1 MHPEM
6 ASVLAEQHQ
15 HELIQ
20 RGESRRAAAS
30 LRGPRRPVPRWR
42 APRYRVYWS
51 RTTLSPGDAAA
62 GASGRRER
70 SWVIVISASR
80 GL

>member
-20 RGESRRAAAS
+20 LGESRRAAA
-30 LRGPRRPVPRWR
+30 RPPKARRPAPRWR
-42 APRYRVYWS
+42 APRYRVHWS
-51 RTTLSPGDAAA
+51 RTTLSA
-62 GASGRRER
+62 GEPGRRER

>member
-6 ASVLAEQHQ
+6 TSILAKQHQ

-30 LRGPRRPVPRWR
+30 LRGPRRPAPRWR
-42 APRYRVYWS
+42 APRYRVHWS
-51 RTTLSPGDAAA
+51 RTTLSA
-62 GASGRRER
+62 GEPGRRER

>member
-6 ASVLAEQHQ
+6 AGALAEQHQ

-20 RGESRRAAAS
+20 RGESRQAAAS
-30 LRGPRRPVPRWR
+30 LRGPRRPAPWR
-42 APRYRVYWS
+42 APRYRVHWS
-51 RTTLSPGDAAA
+51 RTTLSPVDTA
-62 GASGRRER
+62 GAPGRRER
-70 SWVIVISASR
+70 AWVIVISASR

>member
-6 ASVLAEQHQ
+6 TSILAKQHQ

-20 RGESRRAAAS
+20 RGEARHAAAS
-30 LRGPRRPVPRWR
+30 LRGPRRPARRWR
-42 APRYRVYWS
+42 GPRYRVHWS
-51 RTTLSPGDAAA
+51 RTTLSA
-62 GASGRRER
+62 GEPGRRER

>member
-30 LRGPRRPVPRWR
+30 LRGPRRPARR
-42 APRYRVYWS
+42 LRGPRYRVHWS
-51 RTTLSPGDAAA
+51 RTTLSA
-62 GASGRRER
+62 GEPGRRER